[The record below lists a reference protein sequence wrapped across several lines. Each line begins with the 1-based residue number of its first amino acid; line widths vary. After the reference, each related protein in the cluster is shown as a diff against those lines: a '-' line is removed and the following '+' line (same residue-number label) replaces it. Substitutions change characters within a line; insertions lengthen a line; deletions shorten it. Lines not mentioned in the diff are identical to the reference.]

1 MLKSKEA
8 LTTSLFRQF
17 VPSQRFLRANDT
29 IIDRSY
35 LFHSRLNESSIKVLN
50 WNIAKN
56 NYDVHW
62 TRDFLWIT
70 DNYKPDIICLQEVR
84 MCTMGKHIEHIPE
97 MNWSFAPN
105 FIDSHHNTY
114 SGVLTAAKSRLL
126 RQESLISQHSEPF
139 TKTPKISLVT
149 EYPLLTQCQTLL
161 TINTHLINFVDLT
174 KFKSQ
179 LQELEARMS
188 RHTGPI
194 IFSGDF
200 NTWNYSRWFL
210 LKEMTAKLG
219 LIPALFPPEDTKKV
233 KRFLLSPPL
242 DYIFYRGL
250 NQKSVRAKVIDNVYS
265 SDHKPMLVEFSGCD
279 A

>member
-1 MLKSKEA
+1 MLKSPAA
-8 LTTSLFRQF
+8 LTTSLLRQF
-17 VPSQRFLRANDT
+17 VPSQRFLRTNDI

-35 LFHSRLNESSIKVLN
+35 LLHPRLDESSIKVLN

-70 DNYKPDIICLQEVR
+70 NRYKPDIICLQEVR
-84 MCTMGKHIEHIPE
+84 MCTIGKHIENITE

-105 FIDSHHNTY
+105 FVDRHHNTY

-126 RQESLISQHSEPF
+126 TQESLISQHSEPL
-139 TKTPKISLVT
+139 TKTPKISLIT
-149 EYPLLTQCQTLL
+149 KYPLFNQSQTLL
-161 TINTHLINFVDLT
+161 TINTHLINFVDLN
-174 KFKSQ
+174 KFNSQ
-179 LQELEARMS
+179 LQELEARIS
-188 RHTGPI
+188 LHNGPI

-200 NTWNYSRWFL
+200 NTWSYSRWFL

-219 LIPALFPPEDTKKV
+219 LTPALFPPQDTKKV

-250 NQKSVRAKVIDNVYS
+250 NQKSVRAKVIDNIYS
-265 SDHKPMLVEFSGCD
+265 SDHKPMLVEFSTDD